1 MARSSGPPLDSVRR
15 DEAGVKLNPDWQ
27 YEKIAYFIK
36 PAASG
41 TCPFFT
47 TPVFRMYNNGMTGAP
62 NHRFTT
68 DESIYVDFTTN
79 RGWAPEGVRFCA
91 PFII

>member
-27 YEKIAYFIK
+27 YEKIAYFLK
-36 PAASG
+36 PAAGG
-41 TCPFFT
+41 TCPVFWT
-47 TPVFRMYNNGMTGAP
+47 RVFRMYNNGMTGAP

-68 DESIYVDFTTN
+68 DKSIYVDFSGRLQRAQIDN
-79 RGWAPEGVRFCA
+79 Q
-91 PFII
+91 